1 LLPSALKTKVVCYE
15 MRNGERPRCTRRKVA
30 SMRNGSNDGV
40 GIDRP
45 NDRPERAAADSRS
58 LIGPAFVTAALVFG
72 PGSITTASSIGAS
85 LGYSLLWVT
94 VLAVV
99 FMLVYADMGIRIGMA
114 MQASPIEVMKE
125 KWGRMVGVLVG
136 TGGFLVTI
144 SFQAGNS
151 AGASVAMNLLFGGN
165 IALWAAF
172 FTALAIVLLW
182 LPDYYKSLERIMVG
196 LIVIMLVAFLVTAIF
211 AKPRVGALAQ
221 GFVPGIPAGGGLLI
235 IALIGTTFSVVGAF
249 YQAYLAQEKGWR
261 RTEYGQSVKDTLAGI
276 IILGAMTISVMIAAA
291 AVLLPQGITVTSPT
305 DMAKTLEPTIGG
317 WASIVFAVGIFGAS
331 FSSLLGNATVGGAL
345 LSDAFGLGH
354 RLGSTKV
361 KTLITVVM
369 VLGGTVAVLFG
380 TTPVRL
386 IVFAQALTI
395 FVVPLVGLL
404 MLLLASDRARMG
416 SLATP
421 IWKNILAILGWL
433 ALLATAV
440 RLVIILFVG

>member
-1 LLPSALKTKVVCYE
+1 
-15 MRNGERPRCTRRKVA
+15 
-30 SMRNGSNDGV
+30 MRNGSNDGV

-261 RTEYGQSVKDTLAGI
+261 RTGVRTKRQRYPCRHHYTRCDDH
-276 IILGAMTISVMIAAA
+276 LGDDRRCRRV
-291 AVLLPQGITVTSPT
+291 V
-305 DMAKTLEPTIGG
+305 
-317 WASIVFAVGIFGAS
+317 ASRD
-331 FSSLLGNATVGGAL
+331 NRH
-345 LSDAFGLGH
+345 LSDRYGKDARADH
-354 RLGSTKV
+354 RGMGIDRLCGRH
-361 KTLITVVM
+361 LR
-369 VLGGTVAVLFG
+369 GVLFLPARKRDRRG
-380 TTPVRL
+380 CS
-386 IVFAQALTI
+386 AL
-395 FVVPLVGLL
+395 
-404 MLLLASDRARMG
+404 
-416 SLATP
+416 
-421 IWKNILAILGWL
+421 
-433 ALLATAV
+433 
-440 RLVIILFVG
+440 